1 MSQICP
7 YCGGRM
13 NRPPATAIP
22 LASNTDE
29 DEDEDDDVVGVA
41 LTVAAIETVFSDDDV
56 SPADSDP
63 SLSCGGFDPGGG
75 SFGGG
80 GSDEPW

>member
-1 MSQICP
+1 MCHVSQICP

-13 NRPPATAIP
+13 NKPPTAAIP
-22 LASNTDE
+22 LASNTDA

-41 LTVAAIETVFSDDDV
+41 LTVAAIETVFSDDDT
-56 SPADSDP
+56 SPIDSDP
-63 SLSCGGFDPGGG
+63 SFDPGGG